1 MGVDIVEG
9 KTRLKARRASPQTI
23 TDEQVEIFFETLAD
37 TCNVVRSA
45 KAAGFTANWAYRKR
59 KFDAGFRE
67 GWASALAEGY
77 AKLELVLMERA
88 IKGTPKLVRA
98 SGGKDR
104 TMREY
109 SPTLAISLLKRHS
122 ETALNADRRQPDE
135 DELAEVRERILEKL
149 ERMRER
155 ELGIETKGRHS
166 AVELIEWAVAKA
178 AKGTPLD
185 FARDERLL

>member
-1 MGVDIVEG
+1 
-9 KTRLKARRASPQTI
+9 
-23 TDEQVEIFFETLAD
+23 
-37 TCNVVRSA
+37 
-45 KAAGFTANWAYRKR
+45 
-59 KFDAGFRE
+59 
-67 GWASALAEGY
+67 
-77 AKLELVLMERA
+77 MERA

-135 DELAEVRERILEKL
+135 DELAEVRERILERL

-155 ELGIETKGRHS
+155 ELGIEIKGRPG
-166 AVELIEWAVAKA
+166 AIELIEWALGRA
-178 AKGTPLD
+178 T
-185 FARDERLL
+185 

>member
-1 MGVDIVEG
+1 MDIVEG
-9 KTRLKARRASPQTI
+9 KLRLKARRASPQTI
-23 TDEQVEIFFETLAD
+23 TDEQVEVFFEVLAD
-37 TCNVVRSA
+37 SCNVVRSA
-45 KAAGFTANWAYRKR
+45 KAAGFSANWAYRRR
-59 KFDAGFRE
+59 KFDAAFRD
-67 GWASALAEGY
+67 GWAAALAEGY

-98 SGGKDR
+98 SGGKDK

-109 SPTLAISLLKRHS
+109 SPTLAIALLRRHA
-122 ETALNADRRQPDE
+122 EVATNADRRQPDE

>member
-1 MGVDIVEG
+1 MDIVEG

-122 ETALNADRRQPDE
+122 ETALNADRRRPDK
-135 DELAEVRERILEKL
+135 DELAEVRERILERL

-155 ELGIETKGRHS
+155 ELGIEVKGRPG
-166 AVELIEWAVAKA
+166 AIELIEWALGRA
-178 AKGTPLD
+178 A
-185 FARDERLL
+185 

>member
-1 MGVDIVEG
+1 MRLRKPGPGDI
-9 KTRLKARRASPQTI
+9 S
-23 TDEQVEIFFETLAD
+23 DEQVETFYATLAE
-37 TCNVVRSA
+37 TCNVARSA
-45 KAAGFTANWAYRKR
+45 RAAGFSANWAYRKR
-59 KFDAGFRE
+59 RRDAGFRA
-67 GWASALAEGY
+67 GWARAVREGY

-98 SGGKDR
+98 SGGKDK
-104 TMREY
+104 TLREY
-109 SPTLAISLLKRHS
+109 SPTLAIALLRRHA
-122 ETALNADRRQPDE
+122 EVATNADRRQPDE
-135 DELAEVRERILEKL
+135 DELAEVRDRILEKL